1 MPIIFTMAVVYR
13 VGPPIEEEIFN
24 AKLNEEKVRKV
35 YFFNYDFYFI
45 GNSRFRKA
53 NKSKLNLI
61 QNKEVRF
68 VLLTIVSCFWLII
81 PERIVTP
88 TDNPFQHQVKKK
100 PMKLH
105 QVNIGYRTLP

>member
-1 MPIIFTMAVVYR
+1 MLLNWFQR
-13 VGPPIEEEIFN
+13 KESKSN

-53 NKSKLNLI
+53 NKSKLKLI

-68 VLLTIVSCFWLII
+68 VLLTIVSEFL
-81 PERIVTP
+81 
-88 TDNPFQHQVKKK
+88 
-100 PMKLH
+100 
-105 QVNIGYRTLP
+105 